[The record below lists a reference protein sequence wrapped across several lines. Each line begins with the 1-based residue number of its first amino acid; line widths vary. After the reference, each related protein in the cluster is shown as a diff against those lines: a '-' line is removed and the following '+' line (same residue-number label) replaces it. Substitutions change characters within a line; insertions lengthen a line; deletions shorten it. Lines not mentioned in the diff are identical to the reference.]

1 MLSRQTRSRLAILGV
16 GALLGT
22 LAYAWL
28 GYFPPS
34 PMIVHA
40 GLPGEAADDGDRR
53 CERAFP
59 SRTQGRIAT
68 LRVNCRSVSHGHG
81 ELRDDHHISMDFW
94 SRRTRH
100 AQRLWQVPDSLAW
113 TRAQDSVVQALE
125 FLGGKTAWCAWNA
138 LPESGPI
145 KARRS
150 WRFPGYDVRLVA
162 YRHMQGTQPVWVL
175 QVDAFRGGAP
185 ECGGPP
191 LVPA

>member
-1 MLSRQTRSRLAILGV
+1 MSSRQTKSRLAILGV
-16 GALLGT
+16 GALLAM
-22 LAYAWL
+22 LAYLWL

-53 CERAFP
+53 CVRALP
-59 SRTQGRIAT
+59 SRTQGQIAT
-68 LRVNCRSVSHGHG
+68 LRVNCRSVSHVHG
-81 ELRDDHHISMDFW
+81 ELRDDRLISMDFW

-100 AQRLWQVPDSLAW
+100 AHRLWQVPDSLAW
-113 TRAQDSVVQALE
+113 AGAQDSIAQALE
-125 FLGGKTAWCAWNA
+125 RSGGEIASCTWNA
-138 LPESGPI
+138 LPESAPI

-150 WRFPGYDVRLVA
+150 WRFPDCDVRLVA
-162 YRHMQGTQPVWVL
+162 YRHVQGTQPVWVL